1 MAHSEPATLEEARNI
16 AARLKAA
23 LPEAVDAVSQGID
36 HKTVFYMLVARESLL
51 HRVSGLADDALSL
64 IDAGRHLSAAI
75 LTRSMLESAAV
86 LGFLLRSLE
95 AFERSGDV
103 PALYKRVAMVVVGAG
118 TGTEGSPASVHV
130 LDAIREAD
138 KRLPVPGLYRLY
150 ENLSEFAHPNWSGL
164 LGTFGTHEGPLH
176 AISSTVTVEEDGVS
190 YEATYTVSSKVVTVN
205 SFYGSSST
213 QVGGSPAH
221 SVARMLFRE
230 ILRGAKARGEL

>member
-103 PALYKRVAMVVVGAG
+103 PALYKRVAMVVVGAR

-164 LGTFGTHEGPLH
+164 LGTFGTHEGPLRVRLGGEPRATPALGPH
-176 AISSTVTVEEDGVS
+176 LAIVLSSFEHL
-190 YEATYTVSSKVVTVN
+190 YELMGESVV
-205 SFYGSSST
+205 
-213 QVGGSPAH
+213 QA
-221 SVARMLFRE
+221 A
-230 ILRGAKARGEL
+230 AKLQ